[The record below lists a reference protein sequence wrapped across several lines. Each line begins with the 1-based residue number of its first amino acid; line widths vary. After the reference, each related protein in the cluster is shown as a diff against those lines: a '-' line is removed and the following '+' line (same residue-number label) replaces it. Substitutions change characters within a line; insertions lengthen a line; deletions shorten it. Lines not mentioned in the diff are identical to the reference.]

1 MVSARGRGARGAAKA
16 EFRLP
21 PPLHEW
27 TLTPREAVA
36 LQREL
41 AGRLVARSAR
51 PVHALRFVAG
61 VDVSYDKTTRLC
73 HAAIVVID
81 REMME
86 TVAETTL
93 SEPARFP
100 YVPGLLSFREI
111 PPLIDALKKVRAPI
125 DVFIADG
132 HGYAHPRRFGL
143 ASHLGVVVDTST
155 VGCAKSILIGE
166 HGTLGRRRGDRAPL
180 VDPKTGESI
189 GVALR
194 TRDGVAPVYVSV
206 GHKISLDDAVELVLA
221 CAPRY
226 RLTEPIRRAH
236 TLSNQ
241 LRRNE
246 A

>member
-1 MVSARGRGARGAAKA
+1 MVSGWGRGEAVRGGA
-16 EFRLP
+16 FRLP
-21 PPLHEW
+21 PPLHGW
-27 TLTPREAVA
+27 NLTPREAVE

-41 AGRLVARSAR
+41 AGRAEARSAR
-51 PVHALRFVAG
+51 PVGALRFVAG
-61 VDVSYDKTTRLC
+61 VDVSYEKTTRLC

-81 REMME
+81 RETME
-86 TVAETTL
+86 TVAESAL

-111 PPLIDALKKVRAPI
+111 PPLIDALKTVRAPI

-143 ASHLGVVVDTST
+143 ASHLGVFVDTPT

-166 HGTLGRRRGDRAPL
+166 HGTLGPRRGDRAAL
-180 VDPKTGESI
+180 VDPKGGETI

-206 GHKISLDDAVELVLA
+206 GHKIGLADAVELVLA

-236 TLSNQ
+236 GVSNR
-241 LRRNE
+241 LRRGE
-246 A
+246 S